1 MADTEKP
8 LARKDSSAHDDSK
21 VYVRDAG
28 GSDTELLGSD
38 SDVVLAAKMRASQG
52 MRGRGRS

>member
-8 LARKDSSAHDDSK
+8 LARKESSGHDDSK

-28 GSDTELLGSD
+28 GSDLDLLGGD
-38 SDVVLAAKMRASQG
+38 SDVVLAAKMRAWQG
-52 MRGRGRS
+52 MRGGN